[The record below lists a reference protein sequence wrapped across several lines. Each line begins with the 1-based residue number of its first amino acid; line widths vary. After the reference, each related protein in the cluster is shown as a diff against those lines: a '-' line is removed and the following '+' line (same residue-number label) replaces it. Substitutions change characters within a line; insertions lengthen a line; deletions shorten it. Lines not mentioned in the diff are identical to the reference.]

1 MIFRPLPSFLYSFD
15 QGLPCAE
22 CALLYRHMSLRCY
35 FHVICL
41 ISCRVSHKSV
51 RSFQDNETPDRLML
65 CLAISFKPWVKR
77 RVTITQVRL
86 SIGLEC

>member
-1 MIFRPLPSFLYSFD
+1 M
-15 QGLPCAE
+15 
-22 CALLYRHMSLRCY
+22 
-35 FHVICL
+35 
-41 ISCRVSHKSV
+41 